1 MNPRAFAT
9 FCRFLR
15 VRRRVLLPATVLLL
29 GACASTP
36 GQSDEELPV
45 PEGFETR
52 NGAAGYHLLL
62 AEMALQK
69 DLYDVAVDE
78 YLSAARYS
86 DDTDVAKKATE
97 IAFEL
102 GRDDAALAAA
112 ERWRKLDAN
121 SEGANGYLARLYVR
135 GGDADAAAE
144 ALENLLAQADPEDRD
159 RFLTLSS
166 LLLQESNSKTALDAM
181 AQVVADNKSQARAQY
196 SLGVMALRAGELE
209 LAKKAAS
216 RAAEL
221 EPEWAHANLLYARA
235 LIADGQVDEGI
246 MHAAERVG
254 GQNSP
259 SERLEYGILLAAVD
273 RDDEAQ
279 IVLEQVLDDDRGN
292 AGALRALG
300 LIYLKNGDL
309 ERARAVFTQLLA
321 TGRSTYDA
329 MFYLASIA
337 ESENQIRRAIR
348 LYNQV
353 VEGPNAVSSQLRAA
367 GLLAQSGEPD
377 QALQHLERFAA
388 AQPKYTVDMA
398 LGQGEILIDDGQI
411 DRALTLYDDVLAAYP
426 GETRVQYARAFLLE
440 DMDRVDDA
448 LHQLRLVLA
457 KNPRDPNA
465 LNALGYT
472 LADRTEQVDEA
483 FELIE
488 RAYELDP
495 NSPAIIDSL
504 GWVQFKR
511 GNLTEARELL
521 ERAYEVFPDGEIAA
535 HLAEV
540 LWTMSLPD
548 LATSVLEKALIQSP
562 EHKKLLDVKTR
573 LGL

>member
-1 MNPRAFAT
+1 MNFKALPTIRHF
-9 FCRFLR
+9 
-15 VRRRVLLPATVLLL
+15 LLPAVVLFL
-29 GACASTP
+29 GACASAP
-36 GQSDEELPV
+36 SQSEEELPV

-52 NGAAGYHLLL
+52 SGAASYHLLL

-69 DLYDVAVDE
+69 ELYDVAADE
-78 YLSAARYS
+78 YLSAARYA
-86 DDTDVAKKATE
+86 DDPDVAQKATE
-97 IAFEL
+97 VAFDL

-112 ERWRKLDAN
+112 ERWHKLDPA
-121 SEGANGYLARLYVR
+121 SESANGYLARLYVR
-135 GGDADAAAE
+135 AGDADAAAQSLE
-144 ALENLLAQADPEDRD
+144 ALLAQADADDED

-166 LLLQESNSKTALDAM
+166 LLLQERNSKTALDAM
-181 AQVVADNKSQARAQY
+181 AQLVAKNKKLARAQY

-209 LAKKAAS
+209 LAKKSAS

-221 EPEWAHANLLYARA
+221 APEWAHANLLYARA
-235 LIADGQVDEGI
+235 LIADGEIDEGI
-246 MHAAERVG
+246 NHAAERVG
-254 GQNSP
+254 GQNST

-279 IVLEQVLDDDRGN
+279 IVLEQVLEDDRGN

-300 LIYLKNGDL
+300 LIYLKQGDL

-329 MFYLASIA
+329 MYYLASIA

-348 LYNQV
+348 LYGQV
-353 VEGPNAVSSQLRAA
+353 VEGPNAVASQLRVA
-367 GLLAQSGEPD
+367 GLLADSGDSD
-377 QALQHLERFAA
+377 QALQHLERFAG
-388 AQPKYTVDMA
+388 AQPRYTVDMA

-411 DRALTLYDDVLAAYP
+411 ERALTLYDDVLAAYP

-472 LADRTEQVDEA
+472 LADRTDQVDEA

-511 GNLTEARELL
+511 GNLDEARELL
-521 ERAYEVFPDGEIAA
+521 ERAYQVFPDTEIAA
-535 HLAEV
+535 HLVEV
-540 LWTMSLPD
+540 LWTSGAQQEATTLLETSLSRAPG
-548 LATSVLEKALIQSP
+548 
-562 EHKKLLDVKTR
+562 HKKLLDVKTR